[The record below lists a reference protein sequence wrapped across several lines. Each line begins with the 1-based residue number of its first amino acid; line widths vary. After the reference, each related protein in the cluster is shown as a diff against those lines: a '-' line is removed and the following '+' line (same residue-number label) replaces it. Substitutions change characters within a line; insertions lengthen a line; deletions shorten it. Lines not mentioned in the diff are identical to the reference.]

1 MKEMTDMTKRML
13 ERLINRFREE
23 NSEIR
28 GLILTTQDGFVVTA
42 SHQEDDEYA
51 RRLAA
56 MSSSA
61 QAIGQAMLRELGAK
75 DYKRT
80 VLESSDRVVLLLSV
94 PLAASMLVLMS
105 VSTKDAALGQQ
116 LWKLERL
123 VTSLTQLTAEGFE
136 S

>member
-1 MKEMTDMTKRML
+1 MKELTDMTRRLL

-28 GLILTTQDGFVVTA
+28 SLLLTTEDGFVVTA
-42 SHQEDDEYA
+42 SHHEGDEYS

-61 QAIGQAMLRELGAK
+61 QAIGQAMLRELGAR

-80 VLESSDRVVLLLSV
+80 VLESSDRVVVLLSV
-94 PLAASMLVLMS
+94 PLPTSMLVLMS
-105 VSTKDAALGQQ
+105 VSTKDTALGQQ

-123 VTSLTQLTAEGFE
+123 VTSLVQLTADAFE